1 MSIGLFDQD
10 AVDDRGTDVWQYV
23 SASRLNCW
31 LRCPLAFKLRY
42 IDGIRS
48 PPTAALF
55 VGKSVHAALECFYRH
70 RQLGLTIGADEL
82 QRRMVESWGEAV
94 EAEEAVFDSVAD
106 EEAFRRQASSLVNSY
121 LAEVGDTEPRPLA
134 VEASVETPLI
144 DPMTGEDFGIPL
156 LGVMDLVLPE
166 ETGPVIADF
175 KTAAKSSEPLEISH
189 ELQLSCYA
197 YLFRQATDGEEAGL
211 EIRSLV
217 KTKTPQ
223 VHFHRYPARDYRH
236 FQRLFAVI
244 RAYLDDLDSGR
255 FVFRPGWGCASCEFC
270 HGPCRDWSGC

>member
-10 AVDDRGTDVWQYV
+10 AVEDHSADVWQYV

-42 IDGIRS
+42 IDGIRT

-55 VGKSVHAALECFYRH
+55 VGKTVHAALACFYRH
-70 RQLGLTIGADEL
+70 RQLGLTINADEL

-94 EAEEAVFDSVAD
+94 AAEEAAFSSVAD
-106 EEAFRRQASSLVNSY
+106 EEACRRQASSLVDAY
-121 LAEVGDTEPRPLA
+121 LAKVGDTEPKPLA
-134 VEASVETPLI
+134 VEASVEAPLV
-144 DPMTGEDFGIPL
+144 DPVLGEDFGIPL
-156 LGVMDLVLPE
+156 LGVMDLVLPT
-166 ETGPVIADF
+166 ETGPVISDF
-175 KTAAKSSEPLEISH
+175 KTAAKNSEPLEISH
-189 ELQLSCYA
+189 EIQLSCYA

-223 VHFHRYPARDYRH
+223 VHFHRYQSRDEQYFR
-236 FQRLFAVI
+236 RLFALI

-255 FVFRPGWGCASCEFC
+255 FVFRPSWGCASCEF
-270 HGPCRDWSGC
+270 RDGACSSWLGR

>member
-42 IDGIRS
+42 IDGIRP
-48 PPTAALF
+48 PPTPALF
-55 VGKSVHAALECFYRH
+55 VGKMVHAALECFYRH

-82 QRRMVESWGEAV
+82 QRRFAESWGGAV
-94 EAEEAVFDSVAD
+94 AAGEVAFDSVAD
-106 EEAFRRQASSLVNSY
+106 EEACRRQVSSLADAY
-121 LAEVGDTEPRPLA
+121 LAKVGGTEPRPLA
-134 VEASVETPLI
+134 VEASVETPLV
-144 DPMTGEDFGIPL
+144 DPSTGEDLGIPL
-156 LGVMDLVLPE
+156 LGVMDLVLPD

-189 ELQLSCYA
+189 EIQLCCYA
-197 YLFRQATDGEEAGL
+197 YLFRQASPVREAGL

-223 VHFHRYPARDYRH
+223 VHFHRYPSRD
-236 FQRLFAVI
+236 
-244 RAYLDDLDSGR
+244 
-255 FVFRPGWGCASCEFC
+255 E
-270 HGPCRDWSGC
+270 